1 MDKESTVREGKLLDD
16 DKYDIDVDSWTTFDG
31 DDEDYCYSC
40 EDWTD
45 DDGHSNCKKCGVAF
59 DKVTGDSWAT
69 AHTTKS
75 MVAVAPTISTSGDIY
90 GRGAGYT
97 WGSGTSWW
105 QGSSG
110 GSLSSMW
117 GGTSYYGSDSN
128 AEAYRLL
135 RHKNHL
141 DSLCKVVD
149 PNIKHSLSFSSHSS
163 GHTNMKTGKIVIDG
177 DLLKSNDSNLDITA
191 GLAIHEKLH
200 LIYSQPLMAWED
212 TARHRLCTTQGQSML
227 LHDLC
232 NIIEDEYI
240 EKQLSTTSKGF
251 VHYIEKC
258 KKHYFEDS
266 FEKMGRTKEPFADL
280 INTFMLFVRYPS
292 LIDADRRKRHA
303 PHIRFFARTM
313 SNALDSRD
321 STYTSM
327 ETMYS
332 YLLKAFDKM
341 NEGSEDRRMEDAMD
355 KADEKIEDM
364 KSSFDK
370 SGVDISPEEWDGIR
384 ERLKAEYMKE
394 ESDKDRDEL
403 YEAMKKAD
411 DIIKALTGEDD
422 DTEKY
427 IDDDLMEKMKELEE
441 TDYSETTIDKSLAIS
456 SSQMKITWQK
466 AKNDSYHVDRYK
478 QAKQRVKK
486 EISKLKKKVQLYGNM
501 EKFTIRNQKRGKLD
515 KRMLHRI
522 PSGRMDLFKAEI
534 VKEDKPLDI
543 CLLVD
548 ESGSMGSYCMQYARE
563 AAISIKEAMSD
574 NESLNLWVYGHS
586 ADEHK
591 RGDTEMIEYWSP
603 SMRDRPMAMGG
614 MKARYENR
622 DGNAIIA
629 SAQRVGNETDQPK
642 GKKLMIVLSDGAP
655 SADGYR
661 GKLAY
666 EHVRKCVKNI
676 ESKGWDV
683 IQLGF
688 SGSRESEMERM
699 FSNYVYINDTSM
711 IGDKVSKVI
720 RKVLKI

>member
-1 MDKESTVREGKLLDD
+1 MDRDTTIDD

-31 DDEDYCYSC
+31 DDEDYCYGC

-45 DDGHSNCKKCGVAF
+45 NDGHGNCKACGVKF
-59 DKVTGDSWAT
+59 DSIDGDGWAT
-69 AHTTKS
+69 AHTSKS
-75 MVAVAPTISTSGDIY
+75 MVATAPTISTTGDIY
-90 GRGAGYT
+90 GRAGGFT
-97 WGSGTSWW
+97 WGSGGTSWW

-117 GGTSYYGSDSN
+117 GGTHTYYGGNEN

-135 RHKNHL
+135 KHKNHL

-149 PNIKHSLSFSSHSS
+149 PTVKHMLSFSSHSS
-163 GHTNMKTGKIVIDG
+163 GHTNMATGQIVIDG
-177 DLLKSNDSNLDITA
+177 DLLKDSDDNLDITA

-200 LIYSQPLMAWED
+200 LVYSNDLMKWEND
-212 TARHRLCTTQGQSML
+212 ARSRMTTTQGQSML
-227 LHDLC
+227 LHDIC

-240 EKQLSTTSKGF
+240 EKQLATTSKGF

-258 KKHYFEDS
+258 KKHYFVDG
-266 FEKMGRTKEPFADL
+266 FEKMGKTKDAFADL

-292 LIDADRRKRHA
+292 LIDTDRRKRHA

-313 SNALDSRD
+313 STALNSREN
-321 STYTSM
+321 TYTSM
-327 ETMYS
+327 ESIFS

-341 NEGSEDRRMEDAMD
+341 NEGSDDKKLEEAMD
-355 KADEKIEDM
+355 RAETKVGDM
-364 KSSFDK
+364 MESFAK
-370 SGVDISPEEWDGIR
+370 SGVDISDKEWEAIR
-384 ERLKAEYMKE
+384 EKLKAEYTKE
-394 ESDKDRDEL
+394 EKAKDTDDL
-403 YEAMKKAD
+403 YESMKKAD
-411 DIIKALTGEDD
+411 DIIKALTGEDYD
-422 DTEKY
+422 ESKF
-427 IDDDLMEKMKELEE
+427 IDDDLMEKIKELEE
-441 TDYSETTIDKSLAIS
+441 TDYSETELDKALAIS
-456 SSQMKITWQK
+456 SSQRKITWQK
-466 AKNDSYHVDRYK
+466 AKNDSYHSDRYRA
-478 QAKQRVKK
+478 AKRRVKK

-501 EKFTIRNQKRGKLD
+501 EKYTIRNQKRGKLD

-548 ESGSMGSYCMQYARE
+548 ESGSMGSYCMDYARM
-563 AAISIKEAMSD
+563 AAISIKEAMAD
-574 NESLNLWVYGHS
+574 NEMLNLWVYGHS
-586 ADEHK
+586 ADEQH

-603 SMRDRPMAMGG
+603 SMQDRPMAMGG

-629 SAQRVGNETDQPK
+629 SADRVNSETDQPN

-661 GKLAY
+661 GRLAY
-666 EHVRKCVKNI
+666 DHVRKCVKNI

-688 SGSRESEMERM
+688 AGSRTSEMAMM
-699 FSNYVYINDTSM
+699 FSNYVYIDDTSK